1 MMDSEIRN
9 DADGAFTIDEFC
21 RRYGIG
27 RTAFYAEVN
36 SNRLV
41 PKKRG
46 TRTLIPREEA
56 RRWLSSLPPS
66 VAALSA

>member
-1 MMDSEIRN
+1 MDNSETSN

-27 RTAFYAEVN
+27 RTAFYEEVN

-46 TRTLIPREEA
+46 TRTLIPRDEA
-56 RRWLSSLPPS
+56 RRWLNSLPPS
-66 VAALSA
+66 VTAISA